1 MSNLKHT
8 DFYFTY
14 EEYLSMFSNVFEEV
28 YGTDKHKWHP
38 EDFQYQAE
46 AVLQTL
52 CKTLNEMIIVKK
64 SI

>member
-1 MSNLKHT
+1 MSKLNHT

-14 EEYLSMFSNVFEEV
+14 EEYFSMFSNVFEEV
-28 YGTDKHKWHP
+28 YGNDKHKLHP

-46 AVLQTL
+46 TVLKTM

-64 SI
+64 NI